1 MVPDG
6 LRGKSPRSWRT
17 NTECVL
23 EMIES
28 GKRRFEN
35 QIFGFAFTTSSS
47 AGDSQASHRE
57 LESFPVN
64 DIRSSFATR
73 FSSDSDVVGR

>member
-1 MVPDG
+1 MVTEFSIAVFARLSQP
-6 LRGKSPRSWRT
+6 RT

-47 AGDSQASHRE
+47 AGERLARRRCRGSTD
-57 LESFPVN
+57 
-64 DIRSSFATR
+64 
-73 FSSDSDVVGR
+73 

>member
-1 MVPDG
+1 MVTEFSIAVLARLSQP
-6 LRGKSPRSWRT
+6 RT

-35 QIFGFAFTTSSS
+35 QIRVRRRL
-47 AGDSQASHRE
+47 HH
-57 LESFPVN
+57 L
-64 DIRSSFATR
+64 
-73 FSSDSDVVGR
+73 VVGGGTISSPPMPRVD